1 MLEGGGERAGA
12 GGAPA
17 RTHPEGAGRDEHG
30 ARVGGRPAAFFD
42 IDGTLL
48 SVNTAPLYARYLRRH
63 GRARRRDLLR
73 TAYYLLQYRL
83 NLLDIEHA
91 IARASGF
98 IAGQS
103 ESDVASFCERW
114 YRDVVRG
121 YIVPEMVEMLEW
133 HRAAGHELALLSSS
147 TDYLARPLG
156 RELGVEHL
164 LVTRL
169 EVVDGRFTGRAVSP
183 VCYGPGKVHWA
194 REFAARTGVDLA
206 QSFFYTDSV
215 TDVPVLELVGH
226 PRVVNPDR
234 LLRRLARKRGWE
246 VLTMGRGRD
255 GAGA

>member
-17 RTHPEGAGRDEHG
+17 RAHPDGEGRDERG
-30 ARVGGRPAAFFD
+30 ARVRGKPAAFFD

-48 SVNTAPLYARYLRRH
+48 SVNTAPLYARYLRKH

-83 NLLDIEHA
+83 NLLDIERA
-91 IARASGF
+91 MERASSL
-98 IAGQS
+98 IAGQR

-114 YRDVVRG
+114 YRDVVRD
-121 YIVPEMVEMLEW
+121 YLVPQMVDLLEQ

-156 RELGVEHL
+156 RDLGVEHL

-169 EVVDGRFTGRAVSP
+169 EVVDGRFTGRAVPP
-183 VCYGPGKVHWA
+183 VCYGAGKVHWA
-194 REFAARTGVDLA
+194 RQFAERNGIDLA

-246 VLTMGRGRD
+246 VLTMGKGRD
-255 GAGA
+255 GARS